1 MRAEIDNLKSMW
13 AQLDAAARGSS
24 DPADEAEGDDHVAAT
39 DDGYW

>member
-24 DPADEAEGDDHVAAT
+24 DPADEAEGDVAAT